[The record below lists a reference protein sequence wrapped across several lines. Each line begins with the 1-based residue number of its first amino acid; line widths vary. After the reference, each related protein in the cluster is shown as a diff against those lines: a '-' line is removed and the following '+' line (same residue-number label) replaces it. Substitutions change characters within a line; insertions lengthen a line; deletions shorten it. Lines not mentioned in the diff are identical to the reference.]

1 MDVPSADN
9 MGTLLGTDVAGPK
22 HTQKN
27 IEMTEPRQQILVLH
41 LESGD
46 LGSSTVA
53 WALYDGTLGPDE
65 VQMQA
70 GSENKPPYLSV
81 LDAMRDG
88 WRVFQASPLPE
99 RSTAAGTGQL
109 ANEFWLERIEQA
121 GTSG

>member
-1 MDVPSADN
+1 MGAD
-9 MGTLLGTDVAGPK
+9 TAGLWQTHK
-22 HTQKN
+22 QNT
-27 IEMTEPRQQILVLH
+27 EMTKPRQQILVLH

-53 WALYDGTLGPDE
+53 WALYDGRLGPDE

-70 GSENKPPYLSV
+70 GSENEPPYPSV

-99 RSTAAGTGQL
+99 RSAAAGTGQL
-109 ANEFWLERIEQA
+109 ANEFWLERIEHA